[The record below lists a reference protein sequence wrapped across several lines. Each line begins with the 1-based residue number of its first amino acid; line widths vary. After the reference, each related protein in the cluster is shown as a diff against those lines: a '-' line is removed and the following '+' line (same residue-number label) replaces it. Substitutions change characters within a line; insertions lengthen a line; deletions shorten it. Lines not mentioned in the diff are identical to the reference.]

1 MFLLTAP
8 VAGTFVESDVVR
20 SLVFSS
26 SEAGM
31 FRSLWNE
38 MVWARVFFLKIWEN
52 KGEEGVQ
59 NIYGKRLINTWWWCD
74 DERKKI
80 GTLPL
85 CFPRGDS
92 AKEKMLVGGVLTL
105 EEA

>member
-1 MFLLTAP
+1 M
-8 VAGTFVESDVVR
+8 
-20 SLVFSS
+20 
-26 SEAGM
+26 
-31 FRSLWNE
+31 
-38 MVWARVFFLKIWEN
+38 
-52 KGEEGVQ
+52 Q

-92 AKEKMLVGGVLTL
+92 AKEKMLGGWWCAYV
-105 EEA
+105 EERNKIRTKIGTQWWINVFEKGVNVVQ